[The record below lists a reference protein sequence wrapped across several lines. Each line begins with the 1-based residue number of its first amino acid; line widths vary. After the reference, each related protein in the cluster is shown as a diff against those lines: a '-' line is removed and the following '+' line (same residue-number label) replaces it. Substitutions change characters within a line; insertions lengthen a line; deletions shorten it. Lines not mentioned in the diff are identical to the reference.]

1 MLNQWLNDKTVQ
13 LLDSVENWPQALEIC
28 ARPLLTVGIIT
39 PDYVTAIVAQ
49 HHKLGPYYVLAP
61 GLAMPH
67 ARPEE
72 GAKGLG
78 LSLLKLRQGVA
89 FGAEDFDPVD
99 TIIMLA
105 APDKH
110 SHIEM
115 IAALA
120 ELFSSDDDM
129 EQLHRTTCL
138 EEIKNII
145 QRY

>member
-1 MLNQWLNDKTVQ
+1 MLSQWIHEGTIR
-13 LLDSVENWPQALEIC
+13 LLEKVESWPQALEIC
-28 ARPLLTVGIIT
+28 AQPLLDAQTIT
-39 PDYVTAIVAQ
+39 PDYITAIIEQ
-49 HHKLGPYYVLAP
+49 HHKLGPYYVLAS

-78 LSLLKLRQGVA
+78 LSLLKLQQGIH
-89 FGAEDFDPVD
+89 FGSEEHDPVD
-99 TIIMLA
+99 VIIMLA

-115 IAALA
+115 ISSLA
-120 ELFSSDDDM
+120 ELFSSDEDM
-129 EQLHRTTCL
+129 LLLHQAKTL

-145 QRY
+145 SRF

>member
-1 MLNQWLNDKTVQ
+1 MLSQWIHEGTIR
-13 LLDSVENWPQALEIC
+13 LLEKVESWPQALEIC
-28 ARPLLTVGIIT
+28 AQPLLDSQTIT
-39 PDYVTAIVAQ
+39 PGYITAIIEQ

-72 GAKGLG
+72 GARGLG
-78 LSLLKLRQGVA
+78 LSLLKLQQGIS
-89 FGAEDFDPVD
+89 FGSEEHDPVD
-99 TIIMLA
+99 VIIMLA

-115 IAALA
+115 ISSLA
-120 ELFSSDDDM
+120 ELFSSDEDM
-129 EQLHRTTCL
+129 LLLHQAKTS

-145 QRY
+145 SRF